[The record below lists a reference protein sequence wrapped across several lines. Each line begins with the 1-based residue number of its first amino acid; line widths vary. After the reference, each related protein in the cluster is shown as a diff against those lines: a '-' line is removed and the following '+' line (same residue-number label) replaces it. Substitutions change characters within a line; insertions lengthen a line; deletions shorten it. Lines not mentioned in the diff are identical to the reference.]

1 MSDSEKMIDFLIL
14 SGALEPS
21 GVHEETGEL
30 LFSFTEKLEEVSPE
44 IFKKLTDSFQLEILD
59 LWEKGFVEVD
69 ITAESPMVSLT
80 EKALD
85 LEARAELP
93 EYQEATLE
101 SVIRAMENQA
111 GE

>member
-1 MSDSEKMIDFLIL
+1 MPNPEEMIDFLIL

-44 IFKKLTDSFQLEILD
+44 IFKKLTDSFQLEILE
-59 LWEKGFVEVD
+59 LWEKGFLEVD
-69 ITAESPMVSLT
+69 MTLDSPMVSLT

-85 LEARAELP
+85 IYARSKLS
-93 EYQEATLE
+93 EYQEATLD
-101 SVIRAMENQA
+101 SVIRAMKD
-111 GE
+111 